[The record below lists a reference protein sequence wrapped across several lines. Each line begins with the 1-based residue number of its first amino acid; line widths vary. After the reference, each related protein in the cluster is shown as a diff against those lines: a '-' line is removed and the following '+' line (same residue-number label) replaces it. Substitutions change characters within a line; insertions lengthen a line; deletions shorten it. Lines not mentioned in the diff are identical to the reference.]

1 MNTSKIVLRFMLV
14 LAAFLLPAAVFAQ
27 TSNGTIAGTVTDQSG
42 AVVPK
47 VAIKAEST
55 VLNVTRET
63 TSDSAGTFRLESLA
77 PGNYSVSFEASGFDI
92 YQVNDV
98 SVAASLTVT
107 VNAKLNVSAVKHT
120 VVVEAQAGQQ
130 IDTQSGQIGTS
141 LNTTEVLNLPQN
153 SLNPAELALTL
164 PGVQDANGYGFS
176 NGVDF
181 SVNGTRPRGNN
192 FLVDGQDDNDYSIS
206 GQAFQPS
213 NIGAVQEVTIL
224 TNAYSAEFG
233 RGGGSVTNYV
243 FASGSNQFHGKA
255 WEIAHTSD
263 VDATDAATAFAG
275 GTKPVSIENI
285 FGFSFG
291 GPVKHDKLFVFGT
304 GQWDRFRT
312 SANGN
317 PLVVPDDAGIATLQG
332 ILPTLSPSG
341 QANLNYLLT
350 SFGSLR
356 GSCSASAPNCAGDPI
371 PLGTTA
377 APRGFV
383 SRGFV
388 ERNGVAELSND
399 RQWDVRADYH
409 VSSSD
414 TLYASYVR
422 DDFVLT
428 PDFFNNAG
436 SYPGFDSDQG
446 GPSQLFRSGWTRT
459 IGSNIVNELRFSYTN
474 IGFTFGATPA
484 AAANPFFHA
493 PTVVFGADTGF
504 TELGFAQAGTFPQGR
519 AHKTWQLQEALS
531 YTFGRHT
538 IKTGIDMTFLSV
550 VDTIPFNF
558 DGVLTYNSGGG
569 YTSLGNFIDDFSGQ
583 SGSASIQFG
592 NPIVKPSVTMYMPYV
607 TDTWR
612 VKDNLTVTFGL
623 RYEYWG
629 VVENTELFPAVNAAL
644 GNPLSSSVAFPGS
657 FAFPEKPDRNNF
669 GPRFG
674 FAYTPHWGGWIT
686 GHDKTVIRG
695 GYGVFYDG
703 LFTNILDNTAATA
716 PNAFGGDIVGLSN
729 LPGGCGRC
737 LANLSGLLS
746 GIAPVDSP
754 LNLIDTVNNNLR
766 NPVTQQWNLEVQREL
781 PGRFILTTA
790 YVGTRGSHLFVN
802 QDLNPGSPTQALGN
816 GRVNPGLGDVL
827 SRTNGADSWYH
838 AGQVELERRF
848 HTNFTIRASYTYS
861 KYLDDGSEVFTTT
874 GGSSVAEITTNQHF
888 DWAPSAYDRRH
899 RFVMA
904 YVWDLPYVHGNTFA
918 KVLTKGFT
926 LSGIGTVQTGAP
938 GTITDGFDI
947 NGDGRGNDRPVLGN
961 PAQPFTS
968 RGFDG
973 SLFGLS
979 PPGTYFDVVPCFGLG
994 PGACIPESASAFHWL
1009 IPQFGTPSGNL
1020 GRNTYFGPGQVFW
1033 NTSIQKKFDLP
1044 FGKLEQQALTFR
1056 CEAFNVLNHPNLF
1069 TPSSVTGV
1077 PSSLNLLD
1085 SLFADNAATIGGGRL
1100 IKFWLVYSF

>member
-1 MNTSKIVLRFMLV
+1 MNTSKNLVRFMLV
-14 LAAFLLPAAVFAQ
+14 LVAFLLPVAVFAQ
-27 TSNGTIAGTVTDQSG
+27 TSNGTIVGTVTDQSG

-55 VLNVTRET
+55 LLNVTRET
-63 TSDSAGTFRLESLA
+63 TSDSAGTFRLESLS
-77 PGNYSVSFEASGFDI
+77 PGTYSVSFEASGFDI

-98 SVAASLTVT
+98 LVAASLAIT

-130 IDTQSGQIGTS
+130 IDTQSGQIGTN

-181 SVNGTRPRGNN
+181 SVNGTRPRANN
-192 FLVDGQDDNDYSIS
+192 FLVDGQDNNDYSIS
-206 GQAFQPS
+206 GQAFQPT
-213 NIGAVQEVTIL
+213 NYGAVEEVTIL

-233 RGGGSVTNYV
+233 RGGGSVTNYI
-243 FASGSNQFHGKA
+243 FDCGSNQFHGKA

-285 FGFSFG
+285 FGFTFG

-304 GQWDRFRT
+304 AQWDRFRT
-312 SANGN
+312 SANGD
-317 PLVVPDDAGIATLQG
+317 PLRLPTDAGVATLQAV
-332 ILPTLSPSG
+332 LPTLSPAG
-341 QANLNYLLT
+341 QANVNYLLT
-350 SFGSLR
+350 SMGSLR
-356 GSCSASAPNCAGDPI
+356 GNPARSHRRRVD
-371 PLGTTA
+371 LGSG
-377 APRGFV
+377 RGLV
-383 SRGFV
+383 DTGLV
-388 ERNGVAELSND
+388 ERSGVAELSND
-399 RQWDVRADYH
+399 RQWDVRARLPRLEQRHALRQLCARRFRAYARLLQQRRRVSGIRLRPGRAVAVVPIGLDAHHRLQHRERTAILVHQHRIH
-409 VSSSD
+409 VW
-414 TLYASYVR
+414 LYLPQR
-422 DDFVLT
+422 PNPF
-428 PDFFNNAG
+428 
-436 SYPGFDSDQG
+436 
-446 GPSQLFRSGWTRT
+446 
-459 IGSNIVNELRFSYTN
+459 IGLPNV
-474 IGFTFGATPA
+474 TFGADSG
-484 AAANPFFHA
+484 F
-493 PTVVFGADTGF
+493 PT
-504 TELGFAQAGTFPQGR
+504 LGFNGALPQGR

-550 VDTIPFNF
+550 VDQIPFNSR
-558 DGVLTYNSGGG
+558 GALTYNSGGG
-569 YTSLGNFIDDFSGQ
+569 FTSLGNFIDDFSGL
-583 SGSASIQFG
+583 SGSANVQFG
-592 NPIVKPSVTMYMPYV
+592 NPVIKPSVTMYMPYV
-607 TDTWR
+607 EDTWR
-612 VKDNLTVTFGL
+612 LKDNLTITFGL

-629 VVENTELFPAVNAAL
+629 VVENTVLFPAVNVAL
-644 GNPLSSSVAFPGS
+644 GNPLSSAVTFPGS

-669 GPRFG
+669 APRFG

-716 PNAFGGDIVGLSN
+716 PNTFGGEVEGLGN
-729 LPGGCGRC
+729 VWPMPREPLRP
-737 LANLSGLLS
+737 AF

-766 NPVTQQWNLEVQREL
+766 NPVTQQWNLEIQREL

-838 AGQVELERRF
+838 AAQVEVERRF
-848 HTNFTIRASYTYS
+848 HTSFTLRGSYTYS

-888 DWAPSAYDRRH
+888 DWGPSAYDRRH

-904 YVWDLPYVHGNTFA
+904 YIWDLPYVHGNTFA

-926 LSGIGTVQTGAP
+926 LSGIGTVQ
-938 GTITDGFDI
+938 IRFS
-947 NGDGRGNDRPVLGN
+947 GDD
-961 PAQPFTS
+961 FH
-968 RGFDG
+968 G
-973 SLFGLS
+973 S
-979 PPGTYFDVVPCFGLG
+979 
-994 PGACIPESASAFHWL
+994 
-1009 IPQFGTPSGNL
+1009 
-1020 GRNTYFGPGQVFW
+1020 
-1033 NTSIQKKFDLP
+1033 
-1044 FGKLEQQALTFR
+1044 
-1056 CEAFNVLNHPNLF
+1056 
-1069 TPSSVTGV
+1069 
-1077 PSSLNLLD
+1077 
-1085 SLFADNAATIGGGRL
+1085 
-1100 IKFWLVYSF
+1100 

>member
-14 LAAFLLPAAVFAQ
+14 LVAFLLPAAVFAQ

-47 VAIKAEST
+47 ATVKAEST
-55 VLNVTRET
+55 LLNVSRET
-63 TSDSAGTFRLESLA
+63 TSDSAGTFRLESLS
-77 PGNYSVSFEASGFDI
+77 PGTYSVSFEASGFDV

-98 SVAASLTVT
+98 MVPASLTII

-130 IDTQSGQIGTS
+130 IDTQSGQISTN

-181 SVNGTRPRGNN
+181 SVNGTRPRANN
-192 FLVDGQDDNDYSIS
+192 FLVDGQDNNDYAIS

-213 NIGAVQEVTIL
+213 NIGAVEEVTIL

-233 RGGGSVTNYV
+233 RGGGSVTNYI

-263 VDATDAATAFAG
+263 VDAVDAATAFAG
-275 GTKPVSIENI
+275 GTKPVFIENI

-304 GQWDRFRT
+304 AQWDRSRT
-312 SANGN
+312 SANGS
-317 PLVVPDDAGIATLQG
+317 PLRLPTDAGVATLQG
-332 ILPTLSPSG
+332 VLPTLSPAG
-341 QANLNYLLT
+341 QANVNYLLA
-350 SFGSLR
+350 SMGSLR
-356 GSCSASAPNCAGDPI
+356 GNPAVQPKTVN
-371 PLGTTA
+371 LGSG
-377 APRGFV
+377 RGEV
-383 SRGFV
+383 DTGLV
-388 ERNGVAELSND
+388 VRNGVSEPSND

-414 TLYASYVR
+414 SLYASYVR

-428 PDFFNNAG
+428 PDFFNNSG
-436 SYPGFDSDQG
+436 SYPGFDTNQG

-459 IGSNIVNELRFSYTN
+459 IGSNVVNELRFSYTN

-484 AAANPFFHA
+484 AASNPFFHF

-504 TELGFAQAGTFPQGR
+504 TELGFSQGGTFPQGR

-531 YTFGRHT
+531 YSIGRHT
-538 IKTGIDMTFLSV
+538 IKGGIDMTFLSV
-550 VDTIPFNF
+550 VDTVPFNF
-558 DGVLTYNSGGG
+558 DGILTYNAGGG
-569 YTSLGNFIDDFSGQ
+569 FTSLGNFIDDFSGL
-583 SGSASIQFG
+583 SGGLSIQFG
-592 NPIVKPSVTMYMPYV
+592 NPIVKPSVTMYMPYIQ
-607 TDTWR
+607 DTWR
-612 VKDNLTVTFGL
+612 VKDNVTLTFGL

-629 VVENTELFPAVNAAL
+629 VVENLEQFPAVNVAL

-716 PNAFGGDIVGLSN
+716 PNALGAQEVGL
-729 LPGGCGRC
+729 GHCGRC
-737 LANLSGLLS
+737 IANLTGVLAAV
-746 GIAPVDSP
+746 APFNNP
-754 LNLIDTVNNNLR
+754 LNSIDTVNNNLR

-802 QDLNPGSPTQALGN
+802 QELNPGSPTQALGN
-816 GRVNPGLGDVL
+816 GRVNPGLGSVT

-838 AGQVELERRF
+838 SGQVEVERRF
-848 HTNFTIRASYTYS
+848 HTAFTLRGSYTYS

-888 DWAPSAYDRRH
+888 DWGPSAYDRRH

-904 YVWDLPYVHGNTFA
+904 YIWDLPYVHGNKFA
-918 KVLTKGFT
+918 RVLTKGFT

-938 GTITDGFDI
+938 GTITDTFDI
-947 NGDGRGNDRPVLGN
+947 NGDGRGNDRPVIGN
-961 PAQPFTS
+961 KAQPFTS

-973 SLFGLS
+973 SLFGLG
-979 PPGTYFDVVPCFGLG
+979 PPGTYYDIVQCFLG
-994 PGACIPESASAFHWL
+994 PTCIPESASAFHWL
-1009 IPQFGTPSGNL
+1009 VPQFGTPSGNL

-1077 PSSLNLLD
+1077 PSTLSLFD
-1085 SLFADNAATIGGGRL
+1085 PLFADNAATIGGGRV